1 MFVMFGGSAFLLTGP
16 MGQADVDQE
25 LPPTFRVSAR
35 KLARRRAAMEAAEE
49 KSSANFIK
57 TILEIEDGENGA

>member
-1 MFVMFGGSAFLLTGP
+1 MIIYVLYISYVYIMFGGGAPLLTGK
-16 MGQADVDQE
+16 MGQADVYQE

-49 KSSANFIK
+49 KS
-57 TILEIEDGENGA
+57 

>member
-1 MFVMFGGSAFLLTGP
+1 MFVMFGGCAPLLTGP
-16 MGQADVDQE
+16 MGQADVYQE

-49 KSSANFIK
+49 KS
-57 TILEIEDGENGA
+57 